1 MNTSDLNAFH
11 FHRIGT
17 VHSPF
22 KEKFG
27 IPRQPGLI
35 EGNIGQIELLPPWN
49 RQEALQGL
57 DGFSH
62 IWVVFIFHEAMKPI
76 EEWRPTVRPP
86 RLGAKRQ
93 GVFATR
99 SPYRPNPIGMSV
111 LGYHGWRK
119 ENGKLLL
126 EVSGLDLLDQT
137 PVIDIK
143 PYLPYADSLPQARGG
158 FAAEA
163 PQGAPLKVVF
173 GEQAQAQLQQAQQ
186 RYPQLRRL
194 IETSLTHNPRP
205 AYFGSIDKRERF
217 GIKLYEFDVQWRL
230 QADGIVVLSLFDDI
244 ETESSDPAC

>member
-1 MNTSDLNAFH
+1 MTPLNAFSLH
-11 FHRIGT
+11 HIAT

-27 IPRQPGLI
+27 IPRQSGLI
-35 EGNIGQIELLPPWN
+35 EGNIGQIELLPPWD

-57 DGFSH
+57 EGFSH
-62 IWVVFIFHEAMKPI
+62 IWVLFIFHEALKPL
-76 EEWRPTVRPP
+76 EDWRPTVRPP
-86 RLGAKRQ
+86 RAGAKRQ

-99 SPYRPNPIGMSV
+99 SPYRPNAIGLSV

-143 PYLPYADSLPQARGG
+143 PYLPYADSLPQASGG
-158 FAAEA
+158 FAAAA
-163 PQGAPLKVVF
+163 PKSAVLEVKFSELAETQLLH
-173 GEQAQAQLQQAQQ
+173 AQS

-194 IETSLTHNPRP
+194 IETTLTHNPRP
-205 AYFGSIDKRERF
+205 PYFGSIDKRERF
-217 GIKLYEFDVQWRL
+217 GIKLYEFDVQWQL
-230 QADGIVVLSLFDDI
+230 QAERIVVLSLFA
-244 ETESSDPAC
+244 ESLPE